1 VESRID
7 RRRRLVTDDAFY
19 ALAERRLLKIKRAR
33 DSLQDYIELQMPDP
47 EFPGDPDRSLFTCEP
62 HHRML
67 IEAIERMVKGEADE
81 AGRNM
86 MRFACS
92 IPPQHGKSLILSRM
106 ATAWM
111 IGRKPTMHV
120 IIGCYAAGLARDIG
134 SDVRDLLLSRT
145 HTMVFPKSTLRD
157 DSQSKS
163 ELGMN
168 AGGSLLFVGRGEGTT
183 GKPCDFFIIDD
194 PIKDAVEANSPIIR
208 AQVWSWYSSVVF
220 SRCHGKAPILI
231 VHTRWHE
238 DDLIGKLCDPTHPDH
253 NERKAKRW
261 VYINIP
267 AILDDEVIAEL
278 LGKKVGDALW
288 HDRFPLEHLEEAR
301 GNDEALFTA
310 LYLGRPAPADG
321 DYFKLETIFTYDSPD
336 QLPKNLRMYA
346 ASDHALT
353 TKEKNDANCLG
364 CIGIDESDTI
374 WVMPDIWWKRA
385 KTDKTV
391 EAMIDQMQRHKPI
404 TWWAARDH
412 ISKSIGPFL
421 KKRMREERVYSTQ
434 VIDSPEVVDAEQRA
448 QSIRGRMAMG
458 RVRFPSFA
466 PWWPKA
472 KDEVLKFPKARN
484 DDFVSWLSHIG
495 MGLTKTHKAR
505 KPSTKADASVKTN
518 TIAWV
523 KASAREEHRKRAH
536 LRLVAGM

>member
-1 VESRID
+1 MS
-7 RRRRLVTDDAFY
+7 DDAFF

-33 DSLQDYIELQMPDP
+33 ESLQDYIELQMPDP
-47 EFPGDPDRSLFTCEP
+47 EYPGDPDRSLFTCEP

-67 IEAIERMVKGEADE
+67 IEAIERMVKGELDE
-81 AGRNM
+81 AGRKM

-111 IGRKPTMHV
+111 IGRKPTLH
-120 IIGCYAAGLARDIG
+120 IIVGSYAAGLAKDIG
-134 SDVRDLLLSRT
+134 SDVRDLLLTKT
-145 HTMVFPKSTLRD
+145 HAMVFPACVLRD

-163 ELGMN
+163 ELGTTK
-168 AGGSLLFVGRGEGTT
+168 GGDLLFVGRGEGTT

-208 AQVWSWYSSVVF
+208 DQVWKWYSGVVF

-238 DDLIGKLCDPTHPDH
+238 DDLIGRLCDPTHPDY
-253 NERKAKRW
+253 NEKKSKRW

-288 HDRFPLEHLEEAR
+288 PDRFPLEHLEEAR
-301 GNDEALFTA
+301 GNDEATFTA
-310 LYLGRPAPADG
+310 LYLGRPSPADG
-321 DYFKLETIFTYDSPD
+321 DYFKIETIFTYNSPD
-336 QLPKNLRMYA
+336 ELPKNLRMYA

-353 TKEKNDANCLG
+353 KNQKNDANCLG
-364 CIGIDESDTI
+364 CIGVDEGDTI

-385 KTDKTV
+385 ETNTTV

-421 KKRMREERVYSTQ
+421 KKRMREEKVYSTQ

-458 RVRFPSFA
+458 RVKFPAFA
-466 PWWPKA
+466 SWWLKA
-472 KDEVLKFPKARN
+472 KDELLKFPKAKH
-484 DDFVSWLSHIG
+484 DDFVSFMSHVG
-495 MGLTKTHKAR
+495 MGLSKTHKAR
-505 KPSTKADASVKTN
+505 KPSSKTDASVKTN

-523 KASAREEHRKRAH
+523 KASARAEQKKRNH